1 MSLIT
6 FRSPTQ
12 GSVIM
17 FGNDAQQLLAA
28 LNLPEAG
35 EIMTAQLPEL
45 ITRLQKVIAVD
56 KRANPVIWPEDLN
69 AEEDMNAPVVVRLSQ
84 RAVPMLQLMERCLS
98 ATETIRW
105 PA

>member
-17 FGNDAQQLLAA
+17 FGGDAKQLLLA
-28 LNLPEAG
+28 LGLPESG
-35 EIMTAQLPEL
+35 EITTAELPAL
-45 ITRLQKVIAVD
+45 IKRLQQVISVD
-56 KRANPVIWPEDLN
+56 KSANPVVWPEDLN
-69 AEEDMNAPVVVRLSQ
+69 AEEDKDAPVVIHLSQ

>member
-6 FRSPTQ
+6 FRSSTQ

-17 FGNDAQQLLAA
+17 FGSDAAQLLAA

-35 EIMTAQLPEL
+35 EIMTAQLPAL
-45 ITRLQKVIAVD
+45 ITRLQQIIEVD
-56 KRANPVIWPEDLN
+56 KQANPVIWPEDLDS
-69 AEEDMNAPVVVRLSQ
+69 EQDENAPVQINMAQ
-84 RAVPMLQLMERCLS
+84 RAIPLLELMKRCLS

>member
-6 FRSPTQ
+6 FRTPTQ

-17 FGNDAQQLLAA
+17 FGNDAKQLLAA
-28 LNLPEAG
+28 LNLPESG
-35 EIMTAQLPEL
+35 EIMTTELPAL
-45 ITRLQKVIAVD
+45 ITRLQQVIAVD
-56 KRANPVIWPEDLN
+56 KNANPVIWPEDLN
-69 AEEDMNAPVVVRLSQ
+69 AEEDMNAPVVIRLSQ

>member
-12 GSVIM
+12 GSIIM
-17 FGNDAQQLLAA
+17 FGNDAKQLLAA
-28 LNLPEAG
+28 LDLPESG
-35 EIMTAQLPEL
+35 EIMAAQLPTL
-45 ITRLQKVIAVD
+45 ITRLQQVINID
-56 KRANPVIWPEDLN
+56 KSANPVIWPEDLD
-69 AEEDMNAPVVVRLSQ
+69 AEADMNAPIVIQLSQ
-84 RAVPMLQLMERCLS
+84 RAVPMLKLMERCLS

>member
-17 FGNDAQQLLAA
+17 FGDNAQQLLSA
-28 LNLPEAG
+28 LSLKKAG
-35 EIMTAQLPEL
+35 EITTAELPAMIEQL
-45 ITRLQKVIAVD
+45 KAAMAAD
-56 KRANPVIWPEDLN
+56 KAHNPIVWPEENNPDIDK
-69 AEEDMNAPVVVRLSQ
+69 EAPVLIHFSQ
-84 RAVPMLQLMERCLS
+84 RAAPMLQLMERCLA

>member
-17 FGNDAQQLLAA
+17 FSDNAKQLLAA
-28 LNLPEAG
+28 LGLPEAG
-35 EIMTAQLPEL
+35 EMTTAELPAMIE
-45 ITRLQKVIAVD
+45 RLQQVIAVD
-56 KRANPVIWPEDLN
+56 KNANPVIWPEDLN
-69 AEEDMNAPVVVRLSQ
+69 AEETMNAPVVIRLSQ
-84 RAVPMLQLMERCLS
+84 RAAPMLLLMERCLA

>member
-17 FGNDAQQLLAA
+17 FSGDAKQLLSA
-28 LNLPEAG
+28 LGLPESG
-35 EIMTAQLPEL
+35 EITTAQLPAL
-45 ITRLQKVIAVD
+45 IARLQAAMEAD
-56 KRANPVIWPEDLN
+56 KTVNPIVWPEEQDADLDK
-69 AEEDMNAPVVVRLSQ
+69 EVPVVIRFSQ
-84 RAVPMLQLMERCLS
+84 RAAPMLQLMERCLS
-98 ATETIRW
+98 ATEAIRW